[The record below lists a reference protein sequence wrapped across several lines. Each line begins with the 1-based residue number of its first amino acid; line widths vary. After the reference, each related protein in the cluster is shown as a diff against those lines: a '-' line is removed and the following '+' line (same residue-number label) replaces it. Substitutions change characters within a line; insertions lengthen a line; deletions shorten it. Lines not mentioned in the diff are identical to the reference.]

1 MLLEASAQMTLRL
14 HLLPN
19 PPFIFPSC
27 PLDQNVVAKREERS
41 SNSFLPCRRSKHI
54 ARPSCFLPL
63 FSDLSLALA
72 FPFSLTSNH
81 QSPATLSPL
90 GPGSFP
96 RTPDPHTTAFSALID
111 RPSSPCVAR
120 PSPSSRSPL
129 SLSPFPAP
137 TPALSLALPSAA
149 HVINR
154 VALHLPGPPVSRLF
168 PRPAPLSGRL
178 TLGFSLQDILH
189 PRPPLTLASAA
200 SVER

>member
-1 MLLEASAQMTLRL
+1 MSLRRERSDRQTPSFLAGDRSTLRGRVASFL
-14 HLLPN
+14 SSPTSLLLSLSRSLCPPTINRLLP
-19 PPFIFPSC
+19 SL
-27 PLDQNVVAKREERS
+27 PLDPV
-41 SNSFLPCRRSKHI
+41 
-54 ARPSCFLPL
+54 
-63 FSDLSLALA
+63 LSLA
-72 FPFSLTSNH
+72 
-81 QSPATLSPL
+81 Q
-90 GPGSFP
+90 
-96 RTPDPHTTAFSALID
+96 PDPHTIAFSALID

-178 TLGFSLQDILH
+178 TLGFSLQDILR